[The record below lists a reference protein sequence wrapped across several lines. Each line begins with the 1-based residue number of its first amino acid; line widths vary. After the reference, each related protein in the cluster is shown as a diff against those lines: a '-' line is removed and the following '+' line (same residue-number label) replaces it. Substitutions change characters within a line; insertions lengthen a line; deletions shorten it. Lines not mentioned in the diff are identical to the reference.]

1 MIYYPP
7 DLIPEIKK
15 IWNKIIPFSAE
26 KPPKLP
32 SDKVLRNLFDIVYQT
47 SLKTEE
53 QRNLTYCLY
62 VCSKDEFE
70 GFIQREDYYHKG
82 ILHNIYK
89 DKPHFLR
96 FNRSRKFSISELRR
110 LAPATNPS
118 HIAIGV
124 EPLGSGDL
132 EIWGL
137 IDFGSSWGKLVRGEI
152 GSAKLPPNILIV
164 TSFEPGHIKIS
175 RRGHDLIA
183 FKGGEINYGKSV
195 LFGDRPIG
203 VLLENESNKFCKSLN
218 LGKRAHECEPSDVK
232 HTLTEKLAKDQ
243 YVNFFR
249 SISLNI
255 QSLGHGGTLL
265 IVPENTI
272 LTSIL
277 KIKYPVESSISKILF
292 GKKIELLQQ
301 CGSLNMK
308 IYKRK
313 EKILSKDELENRDHI
328 YAKSEANDRS
338 IADLLNFFGA
348 LSQVDGAV
356 VLTDTLKILGFGA
369 EIIIAG
375 EGPKNVKIADD
386 IKGRKGKK
394 ISAESY
400 GTRHR
405 SAFRFCSKVD
415 SAIAF
420 VFSQDGEMKVIKKGE
435 SEVVV
440 WPDII

>member
-15 IWNKIIPFSAE
+15 IWSNIIPPSAE

-32 SDKVLRNLFDIVYQT
+32 SDKVLRNLFDIAYQT

-70 GFIQREDYYHKG
+70 GFIQHEEYYYKG
-82 ILHNIYK
+82 VLHNFYK

-96 FNRSRKFSISELRR
+96 FRRRRKFSISELRR

-132 EIWGL
+132 GIWGL

-152 GSAKLPPNILIV
+152 GSAKLPPNILII
-164 TSFEPGHIKIS
+164 TSSEPGHIKIS
-175 RRGHDLIA
+175 RSGHDLIT
-183 FKGGEINYGKSV
+183 FKGGQINYGKSV
-195 LFGDRPIG
+195 LFGDKPVD
-203 VLLENESNKFCKSLN
+203 VLLKNKSNKFFKSLDF
-218 LGKRAHECEPSDVK
+218 GKRAHECEPAGVK
-232 HTLTEKLAKDQ
+232 YTLIKRMAKDQ
-243 YVNFFR
+243 YINFFR

-265 IVPENTI
+265 LVPENTI
-272 LTSIL
+272 LASRL
-277 KIKYPVESSISKILF
+277 KIKYPVESSISKILLA
-292 GKKIELLQQ
+292 KKIELLRQRS
-301 CGSLNMK
+301 SLNMK

-338 IADLLNFFGA
+338 IADLLNFLGA

-375 EGPKNVKIADD
+375 EGPKNVKIADN
-386 IKGRKGKK
+386 IKGSKGKK

-420 VFSQDGEMKVIKKGE
+420 VFSQDGETKVIKKSE